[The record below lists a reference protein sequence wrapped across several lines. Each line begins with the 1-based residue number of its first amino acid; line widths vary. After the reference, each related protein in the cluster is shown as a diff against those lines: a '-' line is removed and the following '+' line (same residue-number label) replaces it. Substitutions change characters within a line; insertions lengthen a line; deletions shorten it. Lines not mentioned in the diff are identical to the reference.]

1 MSDNDM
7 HHIGLALS
15 ANQESK
21 LRNRHK
27 CNCKVSGSGVGTQV
41 FMKKH
46 KLAQVL
52 KKAKAGKGHQLQL
65 DDDEIHHNKIHG
77 SGLFKKLKKTANKVV
92 HSKPF
97 QDVKKQAI
105 GAAENLGKDV
115 IKEGL
120 EAAGVPP
127 GISDA
132 AGKAAAHS
140 AAKAVDKSTGGRL
153 SLHRGVR
160 RLKETKKQMG
170 MGFGKKLGHFTEKHT
185 LGGMAYD
192 HIKGGK
198 FSFKHAGKQIKHTVN
213 HNHIGRQLKNTGQTI
228 LADPIAQDV
237 AATAVGMTLAENPL
251 AGAAA
256 GAATKQAM
264 QHASGK
270 GLFAQARGSG
280 LYGRGLMA
288 GGAVGPEL
296 TNITNV
302 GAGGTF
308 LARRHPALASVH
320 SGAYFNRGPQLLT
333 GGGLYGR
340 GMYL

>member
-1 MSDNDM
+1 M

-41 FMKKH
+41 FMRKH
-46 KLAQVL
+46 KLAQLL

-92 HSKPF
+92 HSKQF

-127 GISDA
+127 GLSDR
-132 AGKAAAHS
+132 AGEAAAHS
-140 AAKAVDKSTGGRL
+140 AAKALDKSTGGKIHKPWKGSAVHHYKTL
-153 SLHRGVR
+153 VDG
-160 RLKETKKQMG
+160 K
-170 MGFGKKLGHFTEKHT
+170 GFGKKLGHFTHKHT
-185 LGGMAYD
+185 LEGKAYD
-192 HIKGGK
+192 AIKGGK

-213 HNHIGRQLKNTGQTI
+213 HNHVGRQLKNTGQTI
-228 LADPIAQDV
+228 LSDPIAQDV
-237 AATAVGMTLAENPL
+237 AATAVGLAVGAENPL

-256 GAATKQAM
+256 GSATKVAM
-264 QHASGK
+264 QNASGK
-270 GLFAQARGSG
+270 GLFAQAHGSG

-308 LARRHPALASVH
+308 LARRHPALSSVH